1 MSVLNS
7 LHLYLRFLGVSV
19 QSQIQYRVSFVLT
32 TLGHFAAT
40 AIEFL
45 ATLVLF
51 DRFDALDEWSL
62 AEVAFFYGVVNIA
75 FSLADAASYGFDNFG
90 NMVKSGDF
98 DRLLLRPRSTTLQLA
113 GQELTLRRVGRLA
126 QGLVVL
132 LWANAALEISWTAAK
147 LALLLGAIGGGAALF
162 MSLVVLQAT
171 MAFWTV
177 ESLEMFNAIT
187 YGGGAGLPV
196 PAGDLPVLVQEVP
209 NLRGAA
215 GDGELLSLSGHH
227 RAGRSS
233 RVDPAGPVPL
243 PVGRRSL
250 PVCLPQGVELRRTT
264 LPVYGQLRAL
274 GAAYGPG

>member
-7 LHLYLRFLGVSV
+7 LHLYLRFLGASV
-19 QSQIQYRVSFVLT
+19 QSQMQYRVSFVLT

-162 MSLVVLQAT
+162 MGLVVLQAT

-187 YGGGAGLPV
+187 YGGVQASQYPLAIYRSWFRRFLIFVV
-196 PAGDLPVLVQEVP
+196 PLATVSYFPSLAIIERADPLGSTLLVQY
-209 NLRGAA
+209 
-215 GDGELLSLSGHH
+215 LS
-227 RAGRSS
+227 
-233 RVDPAGPVPL
+233 PL
-243 PVGRRSL
+243 VGVAFL
-250 PVCLPQGVELRRTT
+250 FVCLRVWNFGVRHYLST
-264 LPVYGQLRAL
+264 GS
-274 GAAYGPG
+274 